1 MMVDIDEKTEIEGQP
16 FARVDWLFRY
26 ELVASQEERREM
38 RTTFVEEFLSSGD
51 ALHTS
56 KKAFDIHAQDFFAD
70 YLITNLRSAL
80 LMSYCKRRPN
90 RKRRRHDQPRRHRV
104 VASTGLVG
112 SSPTAQFAQHGLGGL
127 SEEHEETTAPC
138 CQRAL

>member
-70 YLITNLRSAL
+70 YLTTNLRSAL
-80 LMSYCKRRPN
+80 LMSYSKRRPDLKLKG
-90 RKRRRHDQPRRHRV
+90 RTHHRRRRP
-104 VASTGLVG
+104 
-112 SSPTAQFAQHGLGGL
+112 
-127 SEEHEETTAPC
+127 E
-138 CQRAL
+138 

>member
-1 MMVDIDEKTEIEGQP
+1 MVDIDEETATDGQP

-70 YLITNLRSAL
+70 HLTTNLRSAL
-80 LMSYCKRRPN
+80 LMSYSKRRPN
-90 RKRRRHDQPRRHRV
+90 RNRRRHDRPRRQLV
-104 VASTGLVG
+104 VAPTGLGG
-112 SSPTAQFAQHGLGGL
+112 SSSTAQLAQHGVGGL
-127 SEEHEETTAPC
+127 SEEHEEATAAC
-138 CQRAL
+138 S